1 MIIFGVLEKET
12 EIFSSWAILA
22 KFILLLDILS
32 ANFLKSPRNITDFSN
47 FIFPATVIL
56 YITP

>member
-1 MIIFGVLEKET
+1 MIIFGVLEKEA
-12 EIFSSWAILA
+12 EIFSSWAILT

-32 ANFLKSPRNITDFSN
+32 ANFLKSSRNITDFSN